1 VTGEAWVST
10 SAPYVAPRGAGQRDA
25 WSEETA
31 ARGRRGTQRVLEA
44 GETAAPAEVAAL
56 LGVAEGEGVVV
67 RRRLILLD
75 GEPVELTD
83 TYYPRAIAA
92 GTRLAETAKISGGA
106 VTLLATLG
114 HTPAKV
120 HEEIHARLPTPA
132 ERDALALDPADAP
145 HPVLCLTRVT
155 LDATGTPY
163 QADLTVFRA
172 DRQRLRYELDVH

>member
-10 SAPYVAPRGAGQRDA
+10 SAPYLAPRGAGQADA

-56 LGVAEGEGVVV
+56 LGLAGGEPVVV

-92 GTRLAETAKISGGA
+92 GTRLAEPAKIPGGA
-106 VTLLATLG
+106 VTLLAALG
-114 HTPAKV
+114 HAPATV
-120 HEEIHARLPTPA
+120 REEVHARLATPA
-132 ERDALALDPADAP
+132 ERDALALGPGDGP
-145 HPVLCLTRVT
+145 HPVLCLARVT
-155 LDATGTPY
+155 ADATGTAY